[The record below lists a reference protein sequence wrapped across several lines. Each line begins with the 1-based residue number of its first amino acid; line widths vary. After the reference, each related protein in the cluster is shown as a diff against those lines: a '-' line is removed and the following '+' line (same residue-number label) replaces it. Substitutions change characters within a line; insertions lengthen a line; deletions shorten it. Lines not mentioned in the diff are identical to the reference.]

1 MFFDDFLPKKIDKY
15 GVGVTAGKG
24 RFHFIASLV
33 EDDTVRQLCLSRHKE
48 LNGLSDKPVIWFDSE
63 SSAVQVFRNNKKAC
77 HKCLRTIETIE
88 LNLSRG
94 D

>member
-1 MFFDDFLPKKIDKY
+1 MFFDDLIPKEIDKY

-24 RFHFIASLV
+24 RCHFMASLAE
-33 EDDTVRQLCLSRHKE
+33 EDKVRQLCLSRHQE
-48 LNGLSDKPVIWFDSE
+48 LNGLPGRPVKWFDSE
-63 SSAVQVFRNNKKAC
+63 SCAVQVFRNNKKAC

-88 LNLSRG
+88 LSLAGG